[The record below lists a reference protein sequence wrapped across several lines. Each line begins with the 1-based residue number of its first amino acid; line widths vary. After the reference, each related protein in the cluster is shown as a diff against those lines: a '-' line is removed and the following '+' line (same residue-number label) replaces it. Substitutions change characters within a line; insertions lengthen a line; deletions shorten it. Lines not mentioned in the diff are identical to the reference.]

1 MRVVFVSRLEG
12 MDHDALLRPVDGHP
26 DLMQFVAD
34 IGFSGGTKAVTQ
46 DDLDKYGDQLKE
58 GDLLIRGI
66 GANFEMDREYEAFA
80 EGAFDRGLKRFLDG
94 EATLAYHHKH
104 DHVLGRVLHA
114 ERVDGKGVEL
124 IARVDHQPETSPL
137 RHLYE
142 QVEKGSL
149 NALSCGGFFQRAEVD
164 GKPRIVDV
172 DLTEWSITGVPVGKG
187 TNFAVVGKKAL
198 AQEIEVPEVPEI
210 EGQVRQSDLDQVGW
224 IIEELKGVFDR
235 LSSIPSQRESSD

>member
-1 MRVVFVSRLEG
+1 MN
-12 MDHDALLRPVDGHP
+12 HDALLRPVDGHP

-34 IGFSGGTKAVTQ
+34 IGFSGDTKAVTQ

-66 GANFEMDREYEAFA
+66 GANFEMDRENEAFA

-124 IARVDHQPETSPL
+124 VARVDHQPENSPL

-149 NALSCGGFFQRAEVD
+149 NALSCGGFFKRAEVG

-198 AQEIEVPEVPEI
+198 TQDINLPETPEI
-210 EGQVRQSDLDQVGW
+210 EGEIRQSDLDQVAW
-224 IIEELKGVFDR
+224 AIRELTDVFSR
-235 LSSIPSQRESSD
+235 LSTIPAQRQQPA